1 MRGAFLL
8 MAGACALA
16 SCGGDPIEA
25 GSGANAQP
33 KDKDVVTPVVHE
45 IKIVDAL
52 ATLRQ
57 HPDFTIFADLVRRSG
72 LTPRLTGKAPV
83 TVFAPTDS
91 AFDKLSEERRKA
103 LLDPAQRPALAAFVA
118 AHILVG
124 RASARDLSE
133 AIRRAGQT
141 GQPAQFR
148 TLAGKVMTVTRTDL
162 NTAEAPPAGETDV
175 PEAVPSE
182 ATNELQVSE
191 EGGGTSLVTAT
202 DMEATNG
209 VVHALESVL

>member
-1 MRGAFLL
+1 MRGRLL
-8 MAGACALA
+8 LIGGVCALA

-33 KDKDVVTPVVHE
+33 KDKGTTTPVVHE

-52 ATLRQ
+52 ETLRQ
-57 HPDFTIFADLVRRSG
+57 HPDFTIFADLIRRSDFA
-72 LTPRLTGKAPV
+72 PRLTGKAPV

-91 AFDKLSEERRKA
+91 AFDKLTEERRKA
-103 LLDPAQRPALAAFVA
+103 LLDPAQRPALAAFVS

-124 RASARDLSE
+124 RASARDLGE
-133 AIRRAGQT
+133 AIARAQKAGR
-141 GQPAQFR
+141 PAQFR
-148 TLAGKVMTVTRTDL
+148 TLAGKAMTVTRTDL
-162 NTAEAPPAGETDV
+162 NTAEAPPAGGQDV

-209 VVHALESVL
+209 VIHALESVL